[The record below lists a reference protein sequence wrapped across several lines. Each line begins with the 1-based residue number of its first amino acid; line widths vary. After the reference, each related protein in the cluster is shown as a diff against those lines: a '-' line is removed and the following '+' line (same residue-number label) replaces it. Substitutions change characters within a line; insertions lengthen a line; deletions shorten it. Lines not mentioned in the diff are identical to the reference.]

1 MATPTDDNPFAP
13 PTPSPSSEPGARLV
27 PDENPFESALESVP
41 LHAPRLDGVSSI
53 PPDSA
58 AAAARERELARREAR
73 LAEEERDISAREAD
87 ARARATNPAS
97 RSKNF
102 PSCFP
107 LLRHDLD
114 DFAPSNRPL
123 MRAAH
128 YAWLLTACAYVWNAL
143 VMTAAM
149 LVGVNETRAGD
160 WILAVAFA
168 GFGVPAS
175 RYFWHAPLVA
185 AARRDVQPRSLAQTA
200 AFGRFFLHFIVHLC
214 VSTLFLIAVPFIGTF
229 AAGLFFVVE
238 ALTGGAENAAAARF
252 VGALGVVNVLAWS
265 AALAASAATG
275 RLALRRFR
283 E

>member
-1 MATPTDDNPFAP
+1 MANPTDDNPFAP

-41 LHAPRLDGVSSI
+41 LHAPLDGVSSI
-53 PPDSA
+53 PPDA
-58 AAAARERELARREAR
+58 AAVAARERELARREAR

-102 PSCFP
+102 PGCFP

-143 VMTAAM
+143 VMTAAA
-149 LVGVNETRAGD
+149 LVGVNETGAGD

>member
-1 MATPTDDNPFAP
+1 
-13 PTPSPSSEPGARLV
+13 
-27 PDENPFESALESVP
+27 
-41 LHAPRLDGVSSI
+41 
-53 PPDSA
+53 
-58 AAAARERELARREAR
+58 
-73 LAEEERDISAREAD
+73 
-87 ARARATNPAS
+87 
-97 RSKNF
+97 
-102 PSCFP
+102 
-107 LLRHDLD
+107 
-114 DFAPSNRPL
+114 
-123 MRAAH
+123 
-128 YAWLLTACAYVWNAL
+128 
-143 VMTAAM
+143 MTAAA
-149 LVGVNETRAGD
+149 LVGVNETGAGD

-185 AARRDVQPRSLAQTA
+185 ATGKNVQPRSLAQTA

-214 VSTLFLIAVPFIGTF
+214 VSALFLIAVPFIGTF

>member
-1 MATPTDDNPFAP
+1 MATPTEDNPFAP
-13 PTPSPSSEPGARLV
+13 PTPSPSREPGAGV
-27 PDENPFESALESVP
+27 VSDENPFESALESVP
-41 LHAPRLDGVSSI
+41 LHAPLDGVSSM
-53 PPDSA
+53 PPDA
-58 AAAARERELARREAR
+58 AAVAAREHELARREAR
-73 LAEEERDISAREAD
+73 LAEEERDISAREAA
-87 ARARATNPAS
+87 ARARATDPAS
-97 RSKNF
+97 RRKNF

-107 LLRHDLD
+107 LLRHDLA
-114 DFAPSNRPL
+114 DFAPANKPL

-128 YAWLLTACAYVWNAL
+128 YAWLLTAFAYVWNAL
-143 VMTAAM
+143 AMTVA
-149 LVGVNETRAGD
+149 LFSGVNDVSAGD

-168 GFGVPAS
+168 GFGVPLS

-238 ALTGGAENAAAARF
+238 ALAGGAENAAAARF